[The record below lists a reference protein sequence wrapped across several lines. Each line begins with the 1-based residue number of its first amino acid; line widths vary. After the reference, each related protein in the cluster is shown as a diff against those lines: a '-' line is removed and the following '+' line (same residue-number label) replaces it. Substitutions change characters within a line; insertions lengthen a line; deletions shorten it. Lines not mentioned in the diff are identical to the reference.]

1 MPTAVVFDMDGVL
14 LDSEPVHYSV
24 LRSLLAAEGISW
36 TLDDH
41 EHSLGK
47 TIEDT
52 WDDLRA
58 RHGADA
64 PVDGLAARYDSEM
77 LARYGAGI
85 APIPGALGLLRR
97 LASLNVPVAVAS
109 SSHRAW
115 VDAGLQGS
123 GIARYAR
130 HSVSG
135 DEVAAG
141 KPDPEIYLKAARGL
155 GVPPSEC
162 IAVEDA
168 MAGVASARA
177 AGMAVVFLSAGEGPG
192 VPPGPDRR
200 IDDLTGFDLAWLDGR
215 TA

>member
-24 LRSLLAAEGISW
+24 LRALLASEGIAW
-36 TLDDH
+36 TWGDH
-41 EHSLGK
+41 ERSLGK

-52 WDDLRA
+52 WADLRA
-58 RHGADA
+58 RHGAAA
-64 PVDGLAARYDSEM
+64 PVDELAARYDSEM

-85 APIPGALGLLRR
+85 ALVEGALGLLRR
-97 LASLNVPVAVAS
+97 LASLDVPVAVAS

-115 VDAGLQGS
+115 VDAGLRGA

-141 KPDPEIYLKAARGL
+141 KPDPGIYLQAARGL
-155 GVPPSEC
+155 GVPPAAC

-168 MAGVASARA
+168 PTGVASARA
-177 AGMAVVFLSAGEGPG
+177 AGMEVVLLGAGDGPDG
-192 VPPGPDRR
+192 APGADRR
-200 IDDLTGFDLAWLDGR
+200 IDDLTGFDLAWLDER

>member
-24 LRSLLAAEGISW
+24 MRDLLAPEGIAW
-36 TLDDH
+36 TRDDH
-41 EHSLGK
+41 ERSLGK

-52 WDDLRA
+52 WAGLRA

-64 PVDGLAARYDSEM
+64 PVDELAARYDSEM

-85 APIPGALGLLRR
+85 ALLPGALGLLRR
-97 LASLNVPVAVAS
+97 LASLDVPVAVAS

-115 VDAGLQGS
+115 VDAGLRGA
-123 GIARYAR
+123 GITRYAR

-141 KPDPEIYLKAARGL
+141 KPDPEIYLQAARGI
-155 GVPPSEC
+155 GVPPAAC

-168 MAGVASARA
+168 PTGVASARA
-177 AGMAVVFLSAGEGPG
+177 AGMEVVLLGAGDGPG
-192 VPPGPDRR
+192 GAPVPDRR